1 MVLWSVVM
9 SAWIFSTTRIIVD
22 IVDSTALK
30 RSDQVPC
37 VQIIILI

>member
-1 MVLWSVVM
+1 MALWSAVM
-9 SAWIFSTTRIIVD
+9 SAWKFSTTRIIVD

-37 VQIIILI
+37 VMVIVVF